1 MSDFASRAALPT
13 PLHAR
18 TSDLCATNQWVEAA
32 GFTVPAVYSSLRE
45 EQEALTTRVALSDV
59 SARQCWLVE
68 GADAAA
74 YLSWF
79 SLADVTKL
87 EVGQTVRTLWCDD
100 HGYVRGEG
108 VIARFG
114 RTAFEVR
121 TPVRDFPWLA
131 DGAKGF
137 EVKCAN
143 ATGMRAVIGVRG
155 PLTAALL
162 AAAGLTGEA
171 SSGGGAAGAAP
182 RPTWRPAEVSLM
194 RDATGE
200 GLELWASADDAIVVW
215 EKLARAGAGLGV
227 TAVGAVVLEGARIE
241 SGTPRA
247 GVDWM
252 PAHLAREAG
261 DMRVP
266 ADLGVAAD
274 VTRRFNGADALA
286 RLKPNGGHVLAQ
298 FTADAP
304 LATGAVMLRN
314 AIAGRITSASWSE
327 SRGAAFAL
335 GWLDA
340 EAVKPGSKVSA
351 AGGVQA
357 EIVKAVFQ
365 G

>member
-1 MSDFASRAALPT
+1 MSDFSSRAALPT

-18 TSDLCATNQWVEAA
+18 TSDLCATNQWVAEA
-32 GFTVPAVYSSLRE
+32 GFTVPAVYSSVGE
-45 EQEALTTRVALSDV
+45 EQEALTARVGLSDL

-79 SLADVTKL
+79 SLADVTAL
-87 EVGQTVRTLWCDD
+87 QVGQTVRTLWCDD

-114 RTAFEVR
+114 KAAFEVR

-137 EVKCAN
+137 DVKCAN

-155 PLTAALL
+155 PKTAALL
-162 AAAGLTGEA
+162 VAAGLTGEPA
-171 SSGGGAAGAAP
+171 GGGGSSGP

-194 RDATGE
+194 RDASGE

-227 TAVGAVVLEGARIE
+227 APVGAAALEAARVE
-241 SGTPRA
+241 TGTPRA
-247 GVDWM
+247 GVDWW
-252 PAHLAREAG
+252 PAHLAREAS
-261 DMRVP
+261 DLRVP
-266 ADLGVAAD
+266 SDFGVATTFAH
-274 VTRRFNGADALA
+274 RFNGDEALRRRVTNGRQVLVQFAADE
-286 RLKPNGGHVLAQ
+286 RLQ
-298 FTADAP
+298 
-304 LATGAVMLRN
+304 TGALTLRGT
-314 AIAGRITSASWSE
+314 GRITSCAWSE
-327 SRGAAFAL
+327 TRSSAFAL

-340 EAVKPGSKVSA
+340 DAAKPGAKVTA
-351 AGGVQA
+351 TGGVPA
-357 EIVKAVFQ
+357 EIVKAVSQ
-365 G
+365 A